1 MTKKLKTLPLAGDK
15 RKHTSPSST
24 TGKKRVLSGV
34 TLHDAAKYVS
44 EKDLIFFERVKKTL
58 KSDAVYHNF
67 LRCLALYNNE
77 IVSRNELANLVS
89 PFIGKSPELLQD
101 LHKILGLESPEAK
114 AETRIAPTTQPTQ
127 IQIVPARPEPPIQP
141 KVETGESG
149 SITQPTIPKA
159 RVLKKRLFAYNFVSI
174 SRENFRVSRKFFF
187 LLQF

>member
-1 MTKKLKTLPLAGDK
+1 
-15 RKHTSPSST
+15 
-24 TGKKRVLSGV
+24 
-34 TLHDAAKYVS
+34 
-44 EKDLIFFERVKKTL
+44 VKKTL

-159 RVLKKRLFAYNFVSI
+159 RVLKNGIFRINFP
-174 SRENFRVSRKFFF
+174 RKIFFGLCFSEKTFFETEGTHNSSSQDFGQILPVFFYKF
-187 LLQF
+187 LAKYG